1 VTTLNGKDFKFFSH
15 GLCTEKQNILLQ
27 HMHEIDLEP
36 RFRVNAYFH
45 IISRMF
51 WRRMFCFSVHSPW
64 EKNLKSFPI
73 KMVLSWKQCS
83 CDVIERV
90 YWEFQKCTCSDRPL
104 FAPVICRKI
113 NQLTLRKWISKW
125 YHKLFVNLN
134 QLFVRT
140 FAPSAPA
147 SPFKPA
153 SPLSPYI
160 EKQVEYVYRLRYVL
174 DKTWGADLYLIYL
187 AWPKREKHT
196 AFVGSNKC
204 LVLLWF

>member
-1 VTTLNGKDFKFFSH
+1 LQYTLSIITSQLYCFQLVTTLNGKDFKFFSH

-104 FAPVICRKI
+104 FAPVICSWRI
-113 NQLTLRKWISKW
+113 ILTNLVPRVC
-125 YHKLFVNLN
+125 LFAGYVVNRHTLGMRLYSH
-134 QLFVRT
+134 QLFVGKLT
-140 FAPSAPA
+140 
-147 SPFKPA
+147 
-153 SPLSPYI
+153 
-160 EKQVEYVYRLRYVL
+160 
-174 DKTWGADLYLIYL
+174 
-187 AWPKREKHT
+187 
-196 AFVGSNKC
+196 N
-204 LVLLWF
+204 